1 MKSNQKQLKSKARDN
16 SIQLKNNQLKDD
28 GTKSKVLLKDA
39 LNKSI
44 ESYSNSFNTFTK
56 NELKQLVTKEKE
68 TDFKKLSQKIFFDG
82 FGFLKKYG
90 TSYMF
95 LKNLVAN
102 KISINRVNDDQR
114 NFVFNLMKGYN
125 VSSFFKKS
133 EIKDFDNKNLY
144 EKNKLKALEI
154 LLECERSTEGVKK
167 FFPKKFQ

>member
-1 MKSNQKQLKSKARDN
+1 M
-16 SIQLKNNQLKDD
+16 KDD

-68 TDFKKLSQKIFFDG
+68 TDFKKLSQEIFFDG

-125 VSSFFKKS
+125 VSSFFKK
-133 EIKDFDNKNLY
+133 KV
-144 EKNKLKALEI
+144 KLKI
-154 LLECERSTEGVKK
+154 LIIRICMKK
-167 FFPKKFQ
+167 ISLKHLRFF

>member
-16 SIQLKNNQLKDD
+16 QIQLKNNQLKDD

-68 TDFKKLSQKIFFDG
+68 TDFKKLSQEIFFDG

-90 TSYMF
+90 TSYTF

-125 VSSFFKKS
+125 VSSFFKK
-133 EIKDFDNKNLY
+133 K
-144 EKNKLKALEI
+144 
-154 LLECERSTEGVKK
+154 
-167 FFPKKFQ
+167 